1 MKFLLSLAILA
12 IIAFTTAPPIYVD
25 SKALNVTK
33 ARIRQSAIACAPDW
47 TGTQITEMAEGMI
60 PLPGTGKWNWKIS
73 TKNDSA
79 QFYFNQGIRLY
90 YGFHLIEAVPSFRK
104 AQQFDP
110 NCGILYWGEAL
121 ALGPNINDV
130 GYTNSA
136 AALAASRM
144 ASRKKSGATAL
155 ESLLIEAMQIRY
167 SADSSITQ
175 STLNEHYAVAMRG
188 IHAQFKQ
195 EADAAVLFAD
205 ALMLL
210 HPWDFWYNDGSPKPW
225 TPELMSLLE
234 EILDNRSNHPGANH
248 YYIHVVEASPY
259 PEKAMKSAKRLGRL
273 APGLSHMVH
282 MPSHIYI
289 RTGNSQNGI
298 SVNTKAVEQ
307 YKRYLELY
315 PAVADNAALYEIHNR
330 HMQAACAIQVNDYA
344 TAIELSNGCRASIVP
359 EWLADPA
366 FGYYIQYMYLSPE
379 FARIIFKDWDGIL
392 LQPEIPVQYRYAHL
406 LQRFSKGLAH
416 ARKNESRLAREDL
429 AVIDTLLTTG
439 DFKLNIGPMNPPLR
453 TGSIARMLLQGTIA
467 ETEGDLDE
475 AIRAY
480 SDAVAAEDSL
490 SYDEPRDWLLPT
502 RQFLGE
508 ALMRKGEFETAGLVF
523 ETLLKKNPGNAF
535 AKTGLNASYRK
546 KMAD

>member
-1 MKFLLSLAILA
+1 MKLLLSWVILA
-12 IIAFTTAPPIYVD
+12 MIAFFTAPSMNVD
-25 SKALNVTK
+25 SKDLTATRS
-33 ARIRQSAIACAPDW
+33 RIRQTAIACAPDW
-47 TGTQITEMAEGMI
+47 SGSQITEMAESMI

-79 QFYFNQGIRLY
+79 QYYFNQGIRLY

-130 GYTNSA
+130 GYTNAA
-136 AALAASRM
+136 AALSAAKM
-144 ASRKKSGATAL
+144 ASSKKSGATAL
-155 ESLLIEAMQIRY
+155 ETLLIEAMQIRY
-167 SADSSITQ
+167 STDSSIAQ
-175 STLNEHYAVAMRG
+175 STLNEHYAAAMRG
-188 IHAQFKQ
+188 IYAQFKQ

-210 HPWDFWYNDGSPKPW
+210 HPWDFWYNDGNPKPW
-225 TPELMSLLE
+225 TPELMNLLE
-234 EILDNRSNHPGANH
+234 NILDNRSDHPGANH
-248 YYIHVVEASPY
+248 YYIHVVEASPT

-289 RTGNSQNGI
+289 RTGNFQNGI
-298 SVNTKAVEQ
+298 SVNTRAVEQ
-307 YKRYLELY
+307 YKRYLERY

-330 HMQAACAIQVNDYA
+330 HMQVACAIQLNDYA

-379 FARIIFKDWDGIL
+379 FARIVFRDWDGIL

-406 LQRFSKGLAH
+406 LQRFAKGLAH
-416 ARKNESRLAREDL
+416 ARKNESRLAKEDL
-429 AVIDTLLTTG
+429 AVIETLLTTS
-439 DFKLNIGPMNPPLR
+439 DFRLNIGPMNPPFS
-453 TGSIARMLLQGTIA
+453 TGKIARALLQGSIFEA
-467 ETEGDLDE
+467 EGDLDA
-475 AIRAY
+475 AIRTY

-508 ALMRKGEFETAGLVF
+508 ALMRKGEFENAALVF

-535 AKTGLNASYRK
+535 AKTSLNASYRK
-546 KMAD
+546 RMVD